1 MNLCKTPKSPATR
14 RLIRHLLL
22 HLPVELVLG
31 DMPQPAEHNLDEQGV
46 EVLEILVV
54 IWILGVDAAKEV
66 LFLVLISRVGQTT

>member
-22 HLPVELVLG
+22 HLPVKLVLG
-31 DMPQPAEHNLDEQGV
+31 DLPQPAEHHWDQEGV

-54 IWILGVDAAKEV
+54 IWTLCVHAAKEV
-66 LFLVLISRVGQTT
+66 FLLVLVSRVGQTT